1 MVPLSETN
9 VSGKFGFNVH
19 DTCSTTSSSGSI
31 HITPTDPMLAMAQAL
46 RVASKSIANMSAGQ
60 NANSVEPSSTA
71 PFSDAIASQITLS
84 PTKQSYPYYLRN
96 ETLAGI
102 PYDVYHH
109 IDTSFDCTI
118 TRSDLEGKLFVA
130 QRDGS
135 LVSVNFVEGFR
146 PGTWFK
152 EMVSEYIPDH
162 IVMRAHEAKCYP
174 LPGNRSSL
182 ARGGT
187 PISHPF
193 YVMFNGWCSG
203 ANKRN
208 KNHSNLPAKCSTSYV
223 SGLTLE
229 DLEKFATSSDGSA
242 SITLTVQING
252 QCFHRRGRPLGQL
265 SGTKRREHVEQMSNM
280 RRLLNFIVLTKAFQ
294 FKLNCNFR

>member
-1 MVPLSETN
+1 MREIPRYTKDNILELKRSFTIAIRFHSPHNSTAMIVLYIDRIHFQLVCPKKTLNEMMNTVRHFGLLRGGLLVPLSETN

-46 RVASKSIANMSAGQ
+46 RVASQSIANMSAGQ

-130 QRDGS
+130 QRDGA

-187 PISHPF
+187 PISHP
-193 YVMFNGWCSG
+193 YHVMFNG
-203 ANKRN
+203 
-208 KNHSNLPAKCSTSYV
+208 
-223 SGLTLE
+223 
-229 DLEKFATSSDGSA
+229 
-242 SITLTVQING
+242 
-252 QCFHRRGRPLGQL
+252 
-265 SGTKRREHVEQMSNM
+265 
-280 RRLLNFIVLTKAFQ
+280 
-294 FKLNCNFR
+294 